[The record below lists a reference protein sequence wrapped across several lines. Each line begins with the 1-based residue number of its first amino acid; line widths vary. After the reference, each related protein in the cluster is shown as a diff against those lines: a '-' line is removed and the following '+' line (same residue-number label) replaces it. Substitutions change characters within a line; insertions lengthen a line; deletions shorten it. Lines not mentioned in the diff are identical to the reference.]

1 METLAL
7 SLAVFPVCRIQWA
20 AEFRA
25 TGGSCNLFGG
35 VMRVGDCE
43 LTEGITDEH
52 LSLIYADPFIRRV
65 ARDGQEFAPIHHPLV
80 TYLSAWRDGQFMG
93 AYIAVKFSVFEIEA
107 HALLMKHA
115 TKLSRVFSQLFLDWA
130 FAQGVMRV
138 TASIIEGLES
148 VVNHC
153 LKIGFQK
160 EGFKRNA
167 LTVGGEIRGVHIL
180 GMTKEEYELR
190 W

>member
-1 METLAL
+1 
-7 SLAVFPVCRIQWA
+7 
-20 AEFRA
+20 
-25 TGGSCNLFGG
+25 
-35 VMRVGDCE
+35 MRVGDCE

-93 AYIAVKFSVFEIEA
+93 AYLAIRFSVFEIEV
-107 HALLMKHA
+107 HAFLMKKA
-115 TKLSRVFSQLFLDWA
+115 IESSRVFAWLFLDWA
-130 FAQGVMRV
+130 FSKGIMRV
-138 TASIIEGLES
+138 TANIIEGLDS

-167 LTVGGEIRGVHIL
+167 LTTSGVVRGVHIL
-180 GMTKEEYELR
+180 GMTKEEYEQNR
-190 W
+190 